1 MPGTGKDP
9 RITVHLNL
17 REIMDVIESLPEG
30 HPTLPLLKQKAET
43 LFSIYK
49 LKFRHRT
56 TKRHEIWC
64 PMARYPYLD
73 FINPSYADENC
84 TCLKERGK
92 K

>member
-1 MPGTGKDP
+1 MPGTNRDP
-9 RITVHLNL
+9 RIAVQLNL
-17 REIMDVIESLPEG
+17 REIIDVIESLPIG
-30 HPTLPLLKQKAET
+30 HPVLPLLEKKRET
-43 LFSIYK
+43 LLAIYK
-49 LKFRHRT
+49 LKFRDRE